1 MKKSRTQKALKSQ
14 QQSEAEALKGR
25 GALTSYYN
33 EQTEELMRPE
43 ALPVVA
49 YGEVLPQGDTTAAF
63 VIKDTLLDP
72 DSPAVDASTERTN
85 LLLEAGALEIGI
97 DAASSIQAQ
106 NSLERMLA
114 HQMALC
120 HVNGMRLMTEAM
132 DPYPGDSAAQ
142 SLQIKRM
149 NLAARL
155 MDSYQKAFDT
165 LTKARTAGRQT
176 IVVKQVHVTGGQN
189 VIAEQVTTGGLKG
202 GRHSENEDTP
212 WTVDA
217 AQKIDR
223 GSRAE
228 E

>member
-1 MKKSRTQKALKSQ
+1 MKKSRTQRALESQ
-14 QQSEAEALKGR
+14 QQAEAEALKGR

-33 EQTEELMRPE
+33 NQTDALMQPE

-63 VIKDTLLDP
+63 VIKDTLEDP
-72 DSPAVDASTERTN
+72 DSPAVDASTERTD
-85 LLLEAGALEIGI
+85 LLLAGGALEIGI

-106 NSLERMLA
+106 NSIERMLA

-142 SLQIKRM
+142 LLQIKRM

-155 MDSYQKAFDT
+155 MDCYQKAFDT

-189 VIAEQVTTGGLKG
+189 VIADKVTTQGVSEG
-202 GRHSENEDTP
+202 GRQSEEGNSP
-212 WTVDA
+212 
-217 AQKIDR
+217 
-223 GSRAE
+223 
-228 E
+228 